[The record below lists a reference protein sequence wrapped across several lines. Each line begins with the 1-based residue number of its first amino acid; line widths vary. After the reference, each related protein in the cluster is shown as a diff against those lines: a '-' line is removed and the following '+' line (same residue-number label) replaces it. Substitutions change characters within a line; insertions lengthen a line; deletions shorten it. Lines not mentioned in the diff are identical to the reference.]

1 MRPRAESHR
10 HRGAAPTVSGV
21 ASGGGGSRELLELR
35 LVDLLDELAAEG
47 PIPAGGAAAAISA
60 AMAASLVGMTARCS
74 PDWEGAGGVVA
85 QAKVVRTRLM
95 ALAVTDSEAYAGVL
109 EALRPDGDLV
119 GDERDLRLGFAL
131 ARAAALPFAIAEA
144 AADVVELAAHAADE
158 CAASVRGEVLAA
170 AVLAEA
176 AVRVAVHLVEIN
188 LGTRDDD
195 PRVLEVR
202 AVAARAAEAARS
214 AQERA

>member
-1 MRPRAESHR
+1 M
-10 HRGAAPTVSGV
+10 
-21 ASGGGGSRELLELR
+21 R
-35 LVDLLDELAAEG
+35 LVDLLDELEAEG

-60 AMAASLVGMTARCS
+60 AMATSLVGMAAHSS
-74 PDWEGAGGVVA
+74 PDWEGAGAVVA

-95 ALAVTDSEAYAGVL
+95 SLALADSEAYAGVL
-109 EALRPDGDLV
+109 EALRPDGDLI
-119 GDERDLRLGFAL
+119 GDERDIRLGFAL

-144 AADVVELAAHAADE
+144 AADAVELAAHAAEE
-158 CAASVRGEVLAA
+158 CIGSVRGDVLTA

-195 PRVLEVR
+195 PRVRDVR
-202 AVAARAAEAARS
+202 AVAAQAAQAYGR
-214 AQERA
+214 AQERG

>member
-1 MRPRAESHR
+1 
-10 HRGAAPTVSGV
+10 
-21 ASGGGGSRELLELR
+21 
-35 LVDLLDELAAEG
+35 
-47 PIPAGGAAAAISA
+47 
-60 AMAASLVGMTARCS
+60 MTARCS
-74 PDWEGAGGVVA
+74 PDWEGAGGVLA